1 MSTGQRPARNSLL
14 ARFGR
19 GITILRTRRQLTRK
33 GLANRLKVSY
43 AQLGFWERGV
53 CGPPLPKLF
62 ALTRILDTSLDELIE
77 VGGVSRELPVISKEE
92 DGRTGRSSTETSA
105 APSPP

>member
-1 MSTGQRPARNSLL
+1 MSTGKPGRNTLL

-19 GITILRTRRQLTRK
+19 GITILRSRRQLTRK

-43 AQLGFWERGV
+43 AQMGFWERGV

-77 VGGVSRELPVISKEE
+77 VGGKG
-92 DGRTGRSSTETSA
+92 GRGKSSVRGS
-105 APSPP
+105 